1 MYNPA
6 GVPMKP
12 CFAASSVALCLAAA
26 LLAFEGF
33 PRLTSVEPDTGKT
46 GDVVSAKG
54 ENLDKSN
61 IAELYLTTGAKDT
74 KVQIDEQTDK
84 EIKFKVPQAQP
95 GRYHLLVLTA
105 NKQSMIEQPVVFT
118 VE

>member
-1 MYNPA
+1 MRPR
-6 GVPMKP
+6 
-12 CFAASSVALCLAAA
+12 FAALLIALSLLTA
-26 LLAFEGF
+26 LLAFDGF

-54 ENLDKSN
+54 ENLDKSS
-61 IAELYLTTGAKDT
+61 IAELYLTTGSKDT
-74 KVQIDEQTDK
+74 KVQISEQTDK

-105 NKQSMIEQPVVFT
+105 NKQSLIEQPVIFT